1 MAVQSILTETLMDA
15 ASKIKPSVR
24 ALEPYD
30 VKGKPA
36 KVKLNQ
42 NENPFDLPIELKD
55 EILAELKKESWNRY
69 PEVLPYSLIDK
80 LSEVLRFPANGII
93 VSNGS
98 NELIYTIFMATVTCG
113 VKVLIPT
120 PTFFLYEKAVRV
132 MEGDVVSVPMK
143 DDLAFDTERI
153 LDEAKRTQPGV
164 IVISSPNNPTG
175 QSMPYHDVEMLLE
188 TTDAIVLIDEA
199 YIEFSDKKGCFDL
212 LDKYENVII
221 LRTFSKA
228 FSLAGLR
235 IGYILTNSSLRKEL
249 LKPKIPFTVNRLSSL
264 IALKLLDHRAMFRK
278 QVEYIK
284 QQKQALYERLR
295 NLDGVQSVNS
305 DTNFVLFKTPKPSS
319 EVFDKLL
326 EQSVLVRDVS
336 SYPMLENTI
345 RVNAGTE
352 EENQIFLASLK
363 KILQGN

>member
-1 MAVQSILTETLMDA
+1 MDVR
-15 ASKIKPSVR
+15 SKIKPSVR

-36 KVKLNQ
+36 RVKLNQ
-42 NENPFDLPIELKD
+42 NENPFDLPIALKE
-55 EILAELKKESWNRY
+55 EIFAEMKKESWNRY
-69 PEVLPYSLIDK
+69 PEVLPYALIDK
-80 LSEVLRFPANGII
+80 LSGILHFPANGII

-98 NELIYTIFMATVTCG
+98 NELIYTLFMATVTHC

-132 MEGDVVSVPMK
+132 MDGDVVRVPMK
-143 DDLAFDTERI
+143 EDLAFDTQRI
-153 LDEAKRTQPGV
+153 LEEATRTHPSV
-164 IVISSPNNPTG
+164 IIISSPNNPTG
-175 QSMPYHDVEMLLE
+175 QSMPCDDLEMLLR
-188 TTDAIVLIDEA
+188 TTDAIVLVDEA
-199 YIEFSDKKGCFDL
+199 YIEFSDKGSCFDL
-212 LDKYENVII
+212 LEKYENVII

-235 IGYILTNSSLRKEL
+235 IGYVLANPVLRKEL

-264 IALKLLDHRAMFRK
+264 IALRLLDHQATFQK
-278 QVEYIK
+278 QVEYIRK
-284 QQKQALYERLR
+284 QKQALYDSLR
-295 NLDGVQSVNS
+295 NLDGVRAINS
-305 DTNFVLFKTPKPSS
+305 DTNFVLFRTPRLVS
-319 EVFDKLL
+319 EVFDRLL

-352 EENQIFLASLK
+352 EENRIFLASLK
-363 KILQGN
+363 KILEN